1 MLCLAKRQFL
11 KDVSGETLVFHFM
24 LELKI
29 NKNVMAM
36 GVKIKTKW
44 ELNFDWFLDR
54 FWVDFESQV
63 GSKIDEK

>member
-1 MLCLAKRQFL
+1 M
-11 KDVSGETLVFHFM
+11 KDVLGETLVFHFM

-44 ELNFDWFLDR
+44 ELIFDWFWDR
-54 FWVDFESQV
+54 FWVDFEGQV